1 MLNDL
6 SEKPYAAAVFAAAL
20 LAMSG
25 PASAHQQRPPVMQ
38 DQSEIIQL
46 QNRMQRQQFEQQQQ
60 LNRQIDR
67 QQATQP
73 PVQRPQVPTFQQNCQ
88 TQVTGSGYVRNCR

>member
-1 MLNDL
+1 MLNYL
-6 SEKPYAAAVFAAAL
+6 FGKPCAAAL
-20 LAMSG
+20 LAAALLAIG
-25 PASAHQQRPPVMQ
+25 PASAQQRPPVVQ
-38 DQSEIIQL
+38 NPSEIIQL

-67 QQATQP
+67 QQVTQP

-88 TQVTGSGYVRNCR
+88 TQMTSSGYVRNCR

>member
-1 MLNDL
+1 ML
-6 SEKPYAAAVFAAAL
+6 SELSRTSCAAAL
-20 LAMSG
+20 LATALMAMRV
-25 PASAHQQRPPVMQ
+25 PASAQQRPPAVQ

-67 QQATQP
+67 QQVTQP